1 MCAVFPGYDK
11 GIKTG
16 KGQSRAQSA
25 GQQKVSNN
33 KGESVASPDHI
44 HESLGGFPLADTQGK
59 HQEMPPPLLQS
70 NSFSP
75 EPELTPE
82 PNPAA
87 PEPTQAQDQNMTQ
100 KPEVPVTDVLLEAT
114 PQPGVTES
122 GPEVPQGPQSTPES
136 SPEEHPLVP
145 DMGKPPQIP
154 AKLCV
159 A

>member
-1 MCAVFPGYDK
+1 MCAVFPGDDK
-11 GIKTG
+11 GINTG
-16 KGQSRAQSA
+16 KGQSRYQSA

-82 PNPAA
+82 PNLLRNIPSYQ
-87 PEPTQAQDQNMTQ
+87 TWVNLTRSLRNCVLRND
-100 KPEVPVTDVLLEAT
+100 VT
-114 PQPGVTES
+114 
-122 GPEVPQGPQSTPES
+122 
-136 SPEEHPLVP
+136 
-145 DMGKPPQIP
+145 I
-154 AKLCV
+154 
-159 A
+159 